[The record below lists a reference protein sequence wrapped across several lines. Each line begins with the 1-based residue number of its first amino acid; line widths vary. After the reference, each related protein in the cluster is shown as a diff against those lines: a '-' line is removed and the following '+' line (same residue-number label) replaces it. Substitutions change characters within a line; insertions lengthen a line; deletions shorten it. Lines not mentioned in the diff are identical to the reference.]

1 MIKYLKPLKV
11 SSPKIRLG
19 AKLDGG
25 YVAPQIAFEKC
36 NTLMAYGYGGDKTYE
51 DDFVKKFNKNVYLFD
66 HTVSDNEWTENLV
79 SFYPEGLGPDNRD
92 EAEKMYH
99 MSQLIDNIETLNKQ
113 LSILKEKTD
122 TKSLKS
128 SINSLEYF
136 KSQLHS
142 LSEVISLK
150 GVREHYNDLN
160 LEGEVFLKIDTEGA
174 EYDYFYNTD
183 IKDLS
188 TFVTGMTIE
197 FHNLDQPIYQTK
209 LGIILEKFKD
219 YFILTH
225 LHGNNWGGEITL
237 GSYSIPR
244 VLELSFVNKKYADGA
259 EIDTTSYPI
268 PDLDYPNNPDIPDCN
283 MEFLNQI

>member
-1 MIKYLKPLKV
+1 
-11 SSPKIRLG
+11 
-19 AKLDGG
+19 
-25 YVAPQIAFEKC
+25 
-36 NTLMAYGYGGDKTYE
+36 
-51 DDFVKKFNKNVYLFD
+51 
-66 HTVSDNEWTENLV
+66 
-79 SFYPEGLGPDNRD
+79 
-92 EAEKMYH
+92 
-99 MSQLIDNIETLNKQ
+99 
-113 LSILKEKTD
+113 
-122 TKSLKS
+122 
-128 SINSLEYF
+128 
-136 KSQLHS
+136 
-142 LSEVISLK
+142 
-150 GVREHYNDLN
+150 
-160 LEGEVFLKIDTEGA
+160 
-174 EYDYFYNTD
+174 
-183 IKDLS
+183 
-188 TFVTGMTIE
+188 MTIE